1 MPKGVVI
8 RAVGPAG
15 PQGPRGPQGPQ
26 GPKGEPGVDGKDGT
40 RGPQGPAG
48 KGEPGPVGQAAP
60 RPLRSVVERDST
72 GRMKRIRQ
80 YLDDG
85 SMAVQTVR
93 RDARGAV
100 VEMVVTE
107 E

>member
-1 MPKGVVI
+1 
-8 RAVGPAG
+8 
-15 PQGPRGPQGPQ
+15 
-26 GPKGEPGVDGKDGT
+26 
-40 RGPQGPAG
+40 
-48 KGEPGPVGQAAP
+48 
-60 RPLRSVVERDST
+60 
-72 GRMKRIRQ
+72 MKRIRQ